1 MAPGSACLRARGFI
15 LYGAEVKPLKDSS
28 IASSWESYRSYIARR
43 QSGIYTGISSLDEYL
58 LGLGGTV
65 SVQGETSV
73 NKSTLA
79 LQICHHNAK
88 RGNPVI
94 IIDKENGLGVLMS
107 RLLCQSAEKS
117 ETMLRDLGA
126 KDRIAVA
133 ARLDALPIYI
143 YTESVKDQEDIVDR
157 IKEAYEV
164 HKKPVILLVDSVQ
177 ALDAAATDPRVSLET
192 WLYFFDRLKVEMD
205 GKLTVIMVSEKNRMS
220 YGGAGIGG
228 GKGSNVLDYK
238 PETILDIRWHD
249 SEDVYVVKVLKHRHG
264 LRGGEF
270 DLRKKLVDPQ
280 NNRSFC
286 FLLEEIGNDP
296 T

>member
-1 MAPGSACLRARGFI
+1 MGVS
-15 LYGAEVKPLKDSS
+15 VKSLQDSS
-28 IASSWESYRSYIARR
+28 IASSWESYRSYVSRR
-43 QSGIYTGISSLDEYL
+43 QSGIYTGIPSLDSYL
-58 LGLGGTV
+58 LGLGGTT

-117 ETMLRDLGA
+117 EAMLRELSA
-126 KDRIAVA
+126 KDRITA
-133 ARLDALPIYI
+133 AATLNSLPIYI
-143 YTESVKDQEDIVDR
+143 YTESVKDQADIVER
-157 IKEAYEV
+157 VKEAYDA

-205 GKLTVIMVSEKNRMS
+205 GALTVIMVSEKNRMS
-220 YGGAGIGG
+220 YGGTGIGG

-238 PETILDIRWHD
+238 PETILDIRWND

-270 DLRKKLVDPQ
+270 DLQKKLAQP
-280 NNRSFC
+280 NNERSFC
-286 FLLEEIGNDP
+286 FLLEEMPHGE
-296 T
+296 